1 MRSLMRYASIVVLAH
16 TATPE
21 VGSGDSDCSRTLQAR
36 LRRVGRRGPAEA
48 SRRAAGAAAGDV
60 SGRSTARG
68 GRSCRSRPIARRT
81 DLALAPSD
89 RVDIGSGTGPQH
101 AVPHNRAISRPATA
115 NVRTR
120 RRHWRVISALPSSR
134 QSRLLGIGHLC
145 DTESGDGDALPPGA
159 AAGRSKLDSD
169 VRAGRAANPPVPSPP
184 LAAAAATTTTTAAR
198 STVYLIPLSE
208 GYCRI
213 DSAMRCASIC
223 ILAHCATRSDRVI
236 TTMAATATR
245 TSPAAESPSPPSSF
259 GIYRLSLC
267 WPGAQIPQC
276 AALCAAPVSSYW
288 LILLRC
294 RIG

>member
-1 MRSLMRYASIVVLAH
+1 MHLSDV
-16 TATPE
+16 E
-21 VGSGDSDCSRTLQAR
+21 SGDGDAASSSSRTFQGR
-36 LRRVGRRGPAEA
+36 LGCAGRRGPAGA

-184 LAAAAATTTTTAAR
+184 LAAAARCKDRAR
-198 STVYLIPLSE
+198 T
-208 GYCRI
+208 
-213 DSAMRCASIC
+213 CAK
-223 ILAHCATRSDRVI
+223 TEKGGRGRSRR
-236 TTMAATATR
+236 AATAT
-245 TSPAAESPSPPSSF
+245 PANARALP
-259 GIYRLSLC
+259 LS
-267 WPGAQIPQC
+267 
-276 AALCAAPVSSYW
+276 
-288 LILLRC
+288 
-294 RIG
+294 